1 MSVQLDIRVIVE
13 AAMFLVLWA
22 CLKLAFVFRQ
32 MVLRLLCFLLKMLSV
47 VQNIPR
53 AVKEVFHNY
62 SDVDEDLGNGKTS
75 HGQMHVHSFGFLF
88 HLLLQ
93 RPFGKCLDILDA
105 LNVYCIFF
113 PKRTYWFLNNC
124 VEIQINILVVCLLG

>member
-13 AAMFLVLWA
+13 AAMLLVPWP
-22 CLKLAFVFRQ
+22 CLKLAFVFCQ
-32 MVLRLLCFLLKMLSV
+32 MVLKLPCSLLKMLSA

-62 SDVDEDLGNGKTS
+62 SDIDEDLGNGKTS
-75 HGQMHVHSFGFLF
+75 NGQIHVHSFCFLY

-93 RPFGKCLDILDA
+93 RPFGKCLEILDA
-105 LNVYCIFF
+105 WNVYCIFS
-113 PKRTYWFLNNC
+113 PKHTYWYLNNC
-124 VEIQINILVVCLLG
+124 VELR

>member
-32 MVLRLLCFLLKMLSV
+32 MVLKLLCSLLKMLSA

-53 AVKEVFHNY
+53 AAKEVLHNY
-62 SDVDEDLGNGKTS
+62 SNFDGDLGNGNTS
-75 HGQMHVHSFGFLF
+75 REHVHSFCFVF
-88 HLLLQ
+88 YLLLQ
-93 RPFGKCLDILDA
+93 RPFGKCLEILDA
-105 LNVYCIFF
+105 WNGYCIFS
-113 PKRTYWFLNNC
+113 PKHT
-124 VEIQINILVVCLLG
+124 